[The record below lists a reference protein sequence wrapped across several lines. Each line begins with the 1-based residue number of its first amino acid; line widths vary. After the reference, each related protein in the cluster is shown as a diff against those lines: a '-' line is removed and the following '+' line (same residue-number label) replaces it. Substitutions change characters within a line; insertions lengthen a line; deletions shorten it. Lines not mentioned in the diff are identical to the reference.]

1 MKEEYRL
8 FHDRARGLPLGVGYV
23 SYEVILP
30 KTETRTCGWLKGT
43 SDNNSLTVS
52 AAEVARITNPFA
64 NEQRVGLIRALYR
77 GIHTFRELSQVT
89 GMTNGRLQ
97 HHLKELA
104 LSNLLKHTSERNH
117 YELSEHGQA
126 LLLLF
131 CHIAR
136 WEPAVAGEEYLM
148 AETID
153 EGPYE
158 D

>member
-1 MKEEYRL
+1 MKDESRL
-8 FHDRARGLPLGVGYV
+8 FQDRAKGLPLGEGYV

-30 KTETRTCGWLKGT
+30 KTETRTCGWLKGS
-43 SDNNSLTVS
+43 SDKQSLTAS
-52 AAEVARITNPFA
+52 TNEVARIAAPFS
-64 NEQRVGLIRALYR
+64 NEQRVGLIKAIFR
-77 GIHTFRELSQVT
+77 GIHTFRELAQVT

-104 LSNLLKHTSERNH
+104 LSNLLLRTSERNH

-136 WEPAVAGEEYLM
+136 WKPTANEEFLTADSLD
-148 AETID
+148 AELD
-153 EGPYE
+153 